1 MRNVQDNIDSGKIQE
16 ESGKYASRNMLQT
29 ETLLDALEEWFVNVV
44 PKELSEKD
52 IGLDDYRYSMIHRK
66 LTTFLEQKEEKKI

>member
-1 MRNVQDNIDSGKIQE
+1 MSN
-16 ESGKYASRNMLQT
+16 ESLNTNEGERNMKLT
-29 ETLLDALEEWFVNVV
+29 KFEVSNILDALEEWFVNVV

>member
-1 MRNVQDNIDSGKIQE
+1 MEGDSSMKLTPFEVSNI
-16 ESGKYASRNMLQT
+16 
-29 ETLLDALEEWFVNVV
+29 LDALEEWFVNVV